1 MCQSI
6 ELNRFVRESDIASYS
21 VPNWAVRCEPVP
33 LFDVEE
39 DVDVPTGMT
48 LHACHGSHS
57 FWLMP
62 SSSKVCPS
70 CGDALP
76 ARDEEVHVGRY
87 EI

>member
-1 MCQSI
+1 MQSI
-6 ELNRFVRESDIASYS
+6 ELQRVVTEQDVASYS
-21 VPNWAVRCEPVP
+21 VPGRTARYEPVP
-33 LFDVEE
+33 MFDVEE
-39 DVDVPTGMT
+39 DIDVPPGMAI
-48 LHACHGSHS
+48 HACHGSHS

-76 ARDEEVHVGRY
+76 LRDKEVHAVHY